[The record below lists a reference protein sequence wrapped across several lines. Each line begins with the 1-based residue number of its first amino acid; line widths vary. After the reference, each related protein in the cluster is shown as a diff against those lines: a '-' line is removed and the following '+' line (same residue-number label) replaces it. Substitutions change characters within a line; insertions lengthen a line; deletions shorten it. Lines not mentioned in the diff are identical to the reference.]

1 MYEVYSNHTVTIIGF
16 GKSNINIP
24 VLTYSTLD
32 LLCFDMHYVSTYRLI
47 LCYITVCC
55 CLISDAGAWLV
66 EQKVE
71 ERRIKELVHTKL
83 RTYEQIREL
92 RIKAEK
98 NGTSIDVTA
107 ASTDKDEED
116 LVLDGFFLVM
126 LI

>member
-1 MYEVYSNHTVTIIGF
+1 M
-16 GKSNINIP
+16 
-24 VLTYSTLD
+24 
-32 LLCFDMHYVSTYRLI
+32 
-47 LCYITVCC
+47 C

-71 ERRIKELVHTKL
+71 ELRNKELVHAKL

-98 NGTSIDVTA
+98 NGTSINVTT

-126 LI
+126 FR